1 MPAGASAQMQVT
13 FEDIAVFFCH
23 EEWKYL
29 DDGQKELYKEVMK
42 ENYETLISLG
52 FLCEKPSL
60 ISKIEREED
69 PCVRDQQDF
78 RERRRRLKSF
88 WKGYGTNH
96 ENKKHRKRCAENQ
109 KTHKRLP
116 EKRKGMFI
124 RGSEGRKDWRRASSS
139 TEEREVR
146 ERPRGETVDNSGNLM
161 IATGS
166 QTGTEQTLSTC
177 VKLEGNVTGND
188 QLVAHELNHTG
199 KKSFQCGICG
209 KIFVSLSCVKMHQ
222 RMHRLKKPSGEDII
236 QRNQTDYQ
244 RVHMV
249 YGKVTHVETMSLEEK
264 PFTYPEHGKSFI
276 HKSHLKTHKRMHAR
290 EKPFTCSECS
300 KSFMQKSHL
309 KIHQRIH
316 TGEKPF
322 TCPQC
327 SKSFNQKSHLNIH
340 LRTHTGEKPF
350 TCPHC
355 SKGFTR
361 KLNVKIHQVIHTG
374 EKPFTCPECDKS
386 FNQKSYLRTHRRIHT
401 GEKPYTCPV
410 CSKKFNQKSHLKTH
424 QRTHAGEKGVNRGQN
439 INFSRS
445 KSSDLLCISKGAR
458 INYSPQA
465 LVGTFTC

>member
-1 MPAGASAQMQVT
+1 MPAGASAQVT
-13 FEDIAVFFCH
+13 FEDIAVSFCH
-23 EEWKYL
+23 EEWRYL
-29 DDGQKELYKEVMK
+29 DEGQKELYKEVMK

-60 ISKIEREED
+60 ISKIEQEED
-69 PCVRDQQDF
+69 PCVRDQQNS
-78 RERRRRLKSF
+78 RERRRRLKNF
-88 WKGYGTNH
+88 WRGYGTSH
-96 ENKKHRKRCAENQ
+96 ENKKHHKRRVEHL
-109 KTHKRLP
+109 KTHRSLP
-116 EKRKGMFI
+116 EKNKRMFI
-124 RGSEGRKDWRRASSS
+124 LGSEGRKDWRRMFNSN
-139 TEEREVR
+139 EEREIR
-146 ERPRGETVDNSGNLM
+146 ERPRGEADNNADNAM

-166 QTGTEQTLSTC
+166 QTGGEQMLSTY
-177 VKLEGNVTGND
+177 VSVEENVTRP
-188 QLVAHELNHTG
+188 LVAHELNHTG
-199 KKSFQCGICG
+199 KKPFQCGICG

-222 RMHRLKKPSGEDII
+222 RMHRLKKPSGEDVG
-236 QRNQTDYQ
+236 QRNQLDYQ
-244 RVHMV
+244 RVHMA
-249 YGKVTHVETMSLEEK
+249 YGKVNHVETLSLEEK
-264 PFTYPEHGKSFI
+264 PFPYPAHSKSFI
-276 HKSHLKTHKRMHAR
+276 HKSHLKPHKRIHMR
-290 EKPFTCSECS
+290 EKPFSCSECG

-322 TCPQC
+322 TCPEC

-410 CSKKFNQKSHLKTH
+410 CGKKFNQKSHLKTH
-424 QRTHAGEKGVNRGQN
+424 QRTHIGEKGVRGQN
-439 INFSRS
+439 IKFSSS
-445 KSSDLLCISKGAR
+445 KANELLRAAKGAR
-458 INYSPQA
+458 INYSSQA
-465 LVGTFTC
+465 LLGTFTC